1 MALSDLAVRQ
11 AKATGKAYTLPD
23 LDGLSLAVTAAGG
36 RTWHFRYYWAGK
48 QKRMSLGTYPEVTLR
63 EARSLRDE
71 ARALLAKGTN
81 PRVHRK
87 QKRTAVR
94 LADENT
100 FDAVYRKWLKH
111 RGLSLKEGR
120 QTTLSILPRI
130 FDKDVLPALG
140 KRSVYEIKRP
150 DLLEV
155 IAKIEKRK
163 ALSVAEKVRTWF
175 NQLFR
180 YALVIVPGLEQ
191 NPAADLDVVALPLP
205 PVNHNPFLRM
215 AELPKLLQ
223 RLRSYRGRRQT
234 QLGLRLLLLTGVRTG
249 ELRQAMPDQ
258 FDLDRGLWIIPPDVV
273 KQLQLDMRKKR
284 QQPKDIP
291 PYIVPLSIQAME
303 IVRHLL
309 DEFKPAQRHL
319 FRHDSDLKK
328 RISENT
334 LNGALKRMGY
344 QERLTGHGIRGTMS
358 TALNEIGYPKVWVD
372 AQLSHVDPNKVSATY
387 NHAEYVEQRRRMMQD
402 WADRLDLFEQNQVE
416 AASMPLTVHLE
427 GVPAFPSE
435 QTANAPS
442 TPVAASPI
450 LLVTKPGDAMP
461 LVSAARTSA
470 AGGSAPSIGRAA
482 GAFGHSA
489 REDGAVRCL
498 RSAAQPSRRGVCQ
511 DGGQVPQ
518 VDQLRDQGGQLAG
531 VERRQ
536 PRPARA
542 GLAPRPTQARADP
555 VRPEADQGCGPLA
568 DLPCTTATALDAAGV
583 FGTGGRDGRQSR
595 QARHGSEHSRE
606 GKRMD
611 PAASRSRLAA
621 GMRDRGETA
630 IPARLS
636 GHQARAAGESCL
648 GVRQGSIAA
657 EQVSHHDRWC
667 AGQRPHGDA
676 SA

>member
-100 FDAVYRKWLKH
+100 FEAVYRKWLKH

-155 IAKIEKRK
+155 IAKIEKRR

-191 NPAADLDVVALPLP
+191 NPASDLDVVALPLP

-249 ELRQAMPDQ
+249 ELRQATPDQ

-284 QQPKDIP
+284 QQAKDIP

-427 GVPAFPSE
+427 GVPAFPNE
-435 QTANAPS
+435 QTASAPS

-461 LVSAARTSA
+461 LVSAATHRLPAVPPPRSAAPLVPWTFSARGWNCSMSSRRRTTFPSRRLPRWRA
-470 AGGSAPSIGRAA
+470 SPAGGSATR
-482 GAFGHSA
+482 
-489 REDGAVRCL
+489 
-498 RSAAQPSRRGVCQ
+498 SRR
-511 DGGQVPQ
+511 
-518 VDQLRDQGGQLAG
+518 
-531 VERRQ
+531 
-536 PRPARA
+536 
-542 GLAPRPTQARADP
+542 
-555 VRPEADQGCGPLA
+555 
-568 DLPCTTATALDAAGV
+568 ATCW
-583 FGTGGRDGRQSR
+583 R
-595 QARHGSEHSRE
+595 
-606 GKRMD
+606 
-611 PAASRSRLAA
+611 
-621 GMRDRGETA
+621 
-630 IPARLS
+630 
-636 GHQARAAGESCL
+636 
-648 GVRQGSIAA
+648 
-657 EQVSHHDRWC
+657 
-667 AGQRPHGDA
+667 
-676 SA
+676 